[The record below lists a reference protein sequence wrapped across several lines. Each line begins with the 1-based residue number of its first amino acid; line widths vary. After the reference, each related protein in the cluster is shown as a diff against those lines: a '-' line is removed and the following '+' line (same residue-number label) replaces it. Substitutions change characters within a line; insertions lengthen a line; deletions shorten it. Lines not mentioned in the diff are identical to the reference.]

1 LSFFVIDFA
10 DFPVHFCNMKNPNHL
25 PIQCVSPGFWLAA
38 VLIVFSAGLSAQ
50 EPSRWLVGIGEKS
63 EIVLPHGWTRVAT
76 YPTGPEKRIE
86 VWESTLAG
94 PPAGL
99 MLHPAVLFCEADAP
113 IGAVFT
119 PNDPEFAQQWPL
131 SNRGQLSGFSGYDLG
146 ITQAW
151 ERTTGSQNV
160 VVSVFDSGIDFT
172 HPDLAE
178 NIWQNLAEDADGDG
192 RTLEFINGQW
202 RLDPGDLN
210 GIDGDGN
217 GYVDDLIGWDFV
229 NNDNNP
235 MDDHL
240 FGHGTH
246 VSGIIGAK
254 GNNGTGISGIAW
266 NVRLQP
272 LKILNAQ
279 GSGRV
284 SDAIA
289 ALSYALATGTP
300 VSNHSW
306 GGPFQ
311 SSALELAFQQAGTQN
326 HVLVTAAG
334 NNFGLNIDRTGFFP
348 ASYAF
353 DHQIC
358 VAAHD
363 SRGRLT
369 AFSNT
374 GQQSVDLAAPGE
386 GIYSTLPNNSYGYLS
401 GTSMAAPHVTGAMAL
416 IFSAHPGYTATEA
429 IRLLSRSVVQDT
441 SLVGKT
447 LLGGRL
453 FLGNTLGTAGS
464 VRTAMAAGQRTPL
477 FAASNQGV
485 YLAGGSPGWLSV
497 FLQPDDHQVFTFPS
511 GQQPTDA
518 AAIPGGFLVTGN
530 RAGGW
535 FVAEMDLTGQSVS
548 TKSVNSAQT
557 SVQKIAAFGN
567 GAQVGGVKNDSLF
580 WSLLDANLNPS
591 RAWVCHWPNDSLR
604 VTALADRGAK
614 HIYLAGNWYF
624 QGKTAGFVAIGD
636 TAGANPVVL
645 LYEFPSEPVHFDAL
659 AVQGEHLVIATRTGQ
674 GTERPGLLEIGEDG
688 TPLSHSEAAGT
699 FPGLKTTRLN
709 PAEPGFLWMIGT
721 DTEAQIL
728 RADLESPEDE
738 FPAGVLNG
746 QFVDMAG
753 GNTTV
758 LAVGKAGS
766 DILFHQLSPGTIDGC
781 NASEGAVILDEHE
794 SPAVQLADLTTR
806 QVNWQ
811 ASSFNLPVPIPES
824 ADFTCRTDTCNL
836 EAYFEVN
843 PRLPCEEQDLFLF
856 NTSQGNGQLQWFID
870 GSPFSTQQ
878 NPVYGLDDDED
889 EITIGLEITQGVCRS
904 YFEITLEVQPSI
916 QPDIIDT
923 TVCGSR
929 VVIKSNVEAS
939 RYSWQDANGMEI
951 GSGPEIAITQSGNYL
966 LEVEDFCENVK
977 NDQFQVT
984 LTPGCVWP
992 GDVNTDGLVNSEDL
1006 LALALV
1012 NGQTGPVRPNATT
1025 QYIGQ
1030 QGPVWP
1036 ASFPLANALAPG
1048 VNLAHADADGN
1059 GVIDAV
1065 ADGAVIRQNAT
1076 KTGFLP
1082 PVLAPGQPTLTIRTQ
1097 QTSLLA
1103 GDTLR
1108 FDVGLET
1115 PSGAPLPQFHGLA
1128 ATLDFSLPINR
1139 PVVVNTQGSVLFNP
1153 GPASGTALSIAGR
1166 NGTNYELA
1174 ITRSNQLDAV
1184 RAGRVGGG
1192 GIGIFIDD
1200 IGAYGALSDEV
1211 FLSFQ
1216 TRSALVVQANGQLL
1230 PINTLSAQAS
1240 PGVRVSTP
1248 RCGIDLTVLLQGAFD
1263 AQTGRMRNDLRRQNL
1278 VPLISPYPDARDT
1291 ALSLSPLDVD
1301 WVWVE
1306 MAIPLTGTVIASRA
1320 GILTQSGKVVDA
1332 RTRGPLLFP
1341 VRSGT
1346 YEISIHHRNHLRF
1359 SFQQSL
1365 VSGGVQAIDL
1375 SQKTGNAGS
1384 RADDGTR
1391 YLLRAGDI
1399 DQSDRVI
1406 LVANENDRRFI
1417 FLRVAANPTGEVQGY
1432 FPEDV
1437 NLDGKVDFFGPGSD
1451 EVFFQSLFPVEN
1463 PVEIYYQD

>member
-1 LSFFVIDFA
+1 
-10 DFPVHFCNMKNPNHL
+10 MKNPNHL
-25 PIQCVSPGFWLAA
+25 PKQCVSPGIWLAA
-38 VLIVFSAGLSAQ
+38 VLIVFSVDLSAQ
-50 EPSRWLVGIGEKS
+50 EPSRWLVGIGGNTE
-63 EIVLPHGWTRVAT
+63 VTLPDGWNRVAT
-76 YPTGPEKRIE
+76 YPAGPDKRIE
-86 VWESTLAG
+86 VWESAQAG
-94 PPAGL
+94 EPAGL
-99 MLHPAVLFCEADAP
+99 LLQPAVLFCEADAP
-113 IGAVFT
+113 IGAAFS

-131 SNRGQLSGFSGYDLG
+131 ANRGQLSGFSGYDLG

-192 RTLEFINGQW
+192 RTLEFVNGQW

-217 GYVDDLIGWDFV
+217 GFVDDLIGWDFV

-246 VSGIIGAK
+246 VAGIIGAK
-254 GNNGTGISGIAW
+254 GNNGTGIAGVAW
-266 NVRLQP
+266 NVRLQS

-289 ALSYALATGTP
+289 ALSYALATGAP

-311 SSALELAFQQAGTQN
+311 SSALQLAFQQAGSQN

-348 ASYAF
+348 ASYTF
-353 DHQIC
+353 DHQIS

-386 GIYSTLPNNSYGYLS
+386 GIYSTLPNNGYGYLS
-401 GTSMAAPHVTGAMAL
+401 GTSMAAPYVTGALAL
-416 IFSAHPGYTATEA
+416 ILSAHPGYTSTEA
-429 IRLLSRSVVQDT
+429 LRLLSRSVVQDT

-453 FLGNTLGTAGS
+453 FLGNTLGAAGSIRTALTAGA
-464 VRTAMAAGQRTPL
+464 RAPA
-477 FAASNQGV
+477 FAVTNQGV

-497 FLQPDDHQVFTFPS
+497 FSQLDNHEVFSFPG
-511 GQQPTDA
+511 GQEPTDA
-518 AAIPGGFLVTGN
+518 AAIPGGFLVAGN
-530 RAGGW
+530 RTGGW
-535 FVAEMDLTGQSVS
+535 FVAEMDLTGQSIQA
-548 TKSVNSAQT
+548 KSVNSPQT
-557 SVQKIAAFGN
+557 QVQKIAAFGSSI
-567 GAQVGGVKNDSLF
+567 QVSGVKNDSLF
-580 WSLLDANLNPS
+580 WSSLDASLNPS
-591 RAWVCHWPNDSLR
+591 RTWVSYWPNDSLR
-604 VTALADRGAK
+604 VTALTGRNAAQVVV
-614 HIYLAGNWYF
+614 AGTWF
-624 QGKTAGFVAIGD
+624 LQGKAAGFVALAD
-636 TAGANPVVL
+636 TTGASPVVL
-645 LYEFPSEPVHFDAL
+645 LYEFPTEPVYFDAVSL
-659 AVQGEHLVIATRTGQ
+659 QGGDLLVATRAGL
-674 GTERPGLLEIGEDG
+674 GAVRPGLLEMGEDG
-688 TPLSHSEAAGT
+688 TPVYHALAAGT
-699 FPGLKTTRLN
+699 FPGLVTTRLS
-709 PAEPGFLWMIGT
+709 PGDPGAIWMIGT
-721 DTEAQIL
+721 NSEARIL

-738 FPAGVLNG
+738 FAASVISG
-746 QFVDMAG
+746 QHTALTG
-753 GNTTV
+753 STGRV
-758 LAVGKAGS
+758 LALGKSGS
-766 DILFHQLSPGTIDGC
+766 DLIFHQFTPGSMDGC
-781 NASEGAVILDEHE
+781 NASETTLALEEHE
-794 SPAVQLADLTTR
+794 SPSVRLAALVTR
-806 QVNWQ
+806 QFGIQ
-811 ASSFNLPVPIPES
+811 AAPFTLPTPLAES
-824 ADFTCRTDTCNL
+824 AAFTCRTDTCNL

-843 PRLPCEEQDLFLF
+843 PQLPCEEQDLFLF
-856 NTSQGNGQLQWFID
+856 NTSRGGGQLQWFID
-870 GSPFSTQQ
+870 GAPYSTQQ
-878 NPVYGLDDDED
+878 NPVYELDDDED
-889 EITIGLEITQGVCRS
+889 EITIGLAITQGVCRS
-904 YFEITLEVQPSI
+904 FFEITLEVQPSI
-916 QPDIIDT
+916 QPDIMDT

-929 VVIKSNVEAS
+929 VVIRSNVEAS
-939 RYSWQDANGMEI
+939 RYSWQDANGLEI
-951 GSGPEIAITQSGNYL
+951 GTGPEIAITQSGSYL
-966 LEVEDFCENVK
+966 LEVEDFCGNVK

-1036 ASFPLANALAPG
+1036 SGFPLNNALAPG

-1059 GVIDAV
+1059 GIIDAI

-1108 FDVGLET
+1108 FEVGLES

-1153 GPASGTALSIAGR
+1153 GPIPGTSLSIAGR

-1200 IGAYGALSDEV
+1200 IGTYGALSDEV

-1216 TRSALVVQANGQLL
+1216 TRSALVIQANGQLL
-1230 PINTLSAQAS
+1230 PINTLAAQAS
-1240 PGVRVSTP
+1240 PGVRVSVP
-1248 RCGIDLTVLLQGAFD
+1248 RCGIDLTVFLQGAFD

-1306 MAIPLTGTVIASRA
+1306 LAIPLTGTVVASRA

-1346 YEISIHHRNHLRF
+1346 YEISIRHRNHLRF
-1359 SFQQSL
+1359 TFQQSL
-1365 VSGGVQAIDL
+1365 VSGEVQAIDL

-1384 RADDGTR
+1384 RADAGTR

-1406 LVANENDRRFI
+1406 LVANENDRRYI
-1417 FLRVAANPTGEVQGY
+1417 FLRVAANPTGSVQGY

-1437 NLDGKVDFFGPGSD
+1437 NMDGKVDFFGPGSD
-1451 EVFFQSLFPVEN
+1451 EVFFRSLFPVEN